1 MGEDGWG
8 FERAIRSQSSSPHP
22 IPPPQAGEGAGR
34 AGDDRMTPRA
44 WAWAF
49 YDWANSSFPTVVSTF
64 VIAAYFAQGI
74 APDPATGQAQW
85 GWAQSL
91 AGFCIA
97 ILSPVLGAV
106 ADAGGRR
113 RLMLGIFTLLTA
125 VLTASI
131 WFAKPDPSYALY
143 ALACVALATICF
155 ELATVFYNSMLPG
168 VAPPQHLGRVSGFG
182 WGLGYAGGL
191 ACLALCL
198 VLLVQ
203 PNPALFGL
211 DRGQAE
217 HVRAA
222 ALLVAVWLLVF
233 SWPVL
238 LALPDPPGPRPGW
251 AESAR
256 RGLTE
261 ISALVRGLPRNPRL
275 LRFMLAR
282 LFYTDG
288 LNTLFA
294 FGAIYAAG
302 VFGMGFD
309 KILIFGI
316 AMNVTA
322 GLGAAGFALIEDRVG
337 SRQVVLL
344 ALFAII
350 VLGTAL
356 LLAESETWFWILA
369 LSLGLFFG
377 PAQAASRSF
386 MARLAPPDE
395 ISAHFG
401 LFALSGRIT
410 GFLGPAV
417 LATVTA
423 ITDSQR
429 LGMATVVVFLA
440 IGAAIL
446 ATVRDKA

>member
-1 MGEDGWG
+1 
-8 FERAIRSQSSSPHP
+8 
-22 IPPPQAGEGAGR
+22 
-34 AGDDRMTPRA
+34 MTRKA
-44 WAWAF
+44 WAWAV

-85 GWAQSL
+85 GWMQSL
-91 AGFCIA
+91 AAVVIA
-97 ILSPVLGAV
+97 LLSPVLGAV

-113 RLMLGIFTLLTA
+113 RLMLGLFTMLTA
-125 VLTASI
+125 GFTAMI
-131 WFAKPDPSYALY
+131 WFARPDPSFATYALV
-143 ALACVALATICF
+143 CVALATICF
-155 ELATVFYNSMLPG
+155 ELATVFYNSMLPA
-168 VAPPQHLGRVSGFG
+168 VAPPGRLGRVSGFG

-203 PNPALFGL
+203 PNPSLFGL
-211 DRGQAE
+211 DRGSAE
-217 HVRAA
+217 HVRAT
-222 ALLVAVWLLVF
+222 ALLVAAWLVVF
-233 SWPVL
+233 ALPVL
-238 LALPDPPGPRPGW
+238 LALPDPSGPRPGW
-251 AESAR
+251 AESAS

-261 ISALVRGLPRNPRL
+261 VAALLRTLPRKPRL

-302 VFGMGFD
+302 VFGMGID
-309 KILIFGI
+309 KILVFGI

-322 GLGAAGFALIEDRVG
+322 GLGAAGFALVEDRVG
-337 SRQVVLL
+337 SRRMVLAAL
-344 ALFAII
+344 AAMI
-350 VLGTAL
+350 VLGSAL
-356 LLAESETWFWILA
+356 LLATTETWFWILA

-386 MARLAPPDE
+386 MARLAPPE
-395 ISAHFG
+395 EVAAHFG

-423 ITDSQR
+423 ATGSQR

-440 IGAAIL
+440 IGALIL
-446 ATVRDKA
+446 ATVRERE

>member
-1 MGEDGWG
+1 
-8 FERAIRSQSSSPHP
+8 
-22 IPPPQAGEGAGR
+22 
-34 AGDDRMTPRA
+34 MTRKA
-44 WAWAF
+44 WAWAL

-85 GWAQSL
+85 GWTQSAAGL
-91 AGFCIA
+91 AIA
-97 ILSPVLGAV
+97 LLSPVLGAV

-113 RLMLGIFTLLTA
+113 RLMLGVFTALTA
-125 VLTASI
+125 GFTAMI
-131 WFAKPDPSYALY
+131 WFARPDPSFTLY
-143 ALACVALATICF
+143 ALTCVALATICF
-155 ELATVFYNSMLPG
+155 ELATVFYNSMLPT
-168 VAPPQHLGRVSGFG
+168 VAPPGRIGRVSGLG

-191 ACLALCL
+191 ACLAACL

-203 PNPALFGL
+203 PNPSLFGL
-211 DRGQAE
+211 DRGSAE
-217 HVRAA
+217 HVRAT
-222 ALLVAVWLLVF
+222 ALLVAAWLVLF
-233 SWPVL
+233 AWPVL
-238 LALPDPPGPRPGW
+238 LALPDPPGTRPGW
-251 AESAR
+251 GESAS
-256 RGLTE
+256 RGLAE
-261 ISALVRGLPRNPRL
+261 ISGLLRSLPRNPRL
-275 LRFMLAR
+275 ARFIVAR

-302 VFGMGFD
+302 VFGMGID

-322 GLGAAGFALIEDRVG
+322 GLGAAGFALVEDRVG
-337 SRQVVLL
+337 ARRMVLM
-344 ALFAII
+344 ALSAMIL
-350 VLGTAL
+350 LGIAL
-356 LLAESETWFWILA
+356 LLAETETWFWILA

-395 ISAHFG
+395 VAAHFG

-423 ITDSQR
+423 ATDSQR

-440 IGAAIL
+440 VGALIL
-446 ATVRDKA
+446 ATVKDRA